1 MATFT
6 VTVPDTIAIGRNAEH
21 GTLEVRWDAV
31 PQSVLDHIAAVYFPQ
46 YITDAANSKG
56 EGSPSSERMALA
68 QKKLDAMLAG
78 MIRTRGEAK
87 APVDPI
93 EAQAYADTLE
103 VVRKSLLAHPEAKK
117 IPKGT
122 KDRAQ
127 WVLDAL
133 DAAAKREPREVHDV
147 VLATLEANPNI
158 KVEAARKV
166 KKAAE
171 LAATIDLTK

>member
-6 VTVPDTIAIGRNAEH
+6 VTVPDKIAIGRNAEH
-21 GTLEVRWDAV
+21 GTLEVAWANV
-31 PQSVLDHIAAVYFPQ
+31 PQPVLDHIAAVYFPQ

-56 EGSPSSERMALA
+56 ADSPSSERMALA

-78 MIRTRGEAK
+78 MIRTRGESK
-87 APVDPI
+87 EPVDPI
-93 EAQAYADTLE
+93 EAQAYRDALE
-103 VVRKSLLAHPEAKK
+103 VVRAKLLKMPQAKQ

-133 DAAAKREPREVHDV
+133 DAADKREPREVYDV
-147 VLATLEANPNI
+147 VMATLEANPNI
-158 KVEAARKV
+158 RKEAARKV
-166 KKAAE
+166 KKAEE
-171 LAATIDLTK
+171 LAATIDLN

>member
-21 GTLEVRWDAV
+21 GTLEVAWDQV
-31 PQSVLDHIAAVYFPQ
+31 PQPVLDHIAATYFPQ

-56 EGSPSSERMALA
+56 ADSPSDERMALA

-78 MIRTRGEAK
+78 MIRARGESK
-87 APVDPI
+87 EPIDLI
-93 EAQAYADTLE
+93 EAQAYRDALE
-103 VVRKSLLAHPEAKK
+103 SVRKTLLAHPEAKK

-133 DAAAKREPREVHDV
+133 DAAAKREPREVHDIV
-147 VLATLEANPNI
+147 MATLEANPDI
-158 KVEAARKV
+158 RKEAARKV

-171 LAATIDLTK
+171 LAATININ

>member
-6 VTVPDTIAIGRNAEH
+6 VTVPDKIAIGRNAEH
-21 GTLEVRWDAV
+21 GTLEVAWANV
-31 PQSVLDHIAAVYFPQ
+31 PQSVLDHIATVYFPQ

-78 MIRTRGEAK
+78 VIRTRGESKEPA
-87 APVDPI
+87 DPI
-93 EAQAYADTLE
+93 EAQAYRDALE
-103 VVRKSLLAHPEAKK
+103 SVRKILLKHPEAKK

-133 DAAAKREPREVHDV
+133 DAAAGTEPREVHDV
-147 VLATLEANPNI
+147 VLATLEANPDI
-158 KVEAARKV
+158 RKEAARKI

-171 LAATIDLTK
+171 MAATIKIN

>member
-1 MATFT
+1 
-6 VTVPDTIAIGRNAEH
+6 
-21 GTLEVRWDAV
+21 
-31 PQSVLDHIAAVYFPQ
+31 
-46 YITDAANSKG
+46 
-56 EGSPSSERMALA
+56 MALA

-78 MIRTRGEAK
+78 EIRTRGESRE
-87 APVDPI
+87 PTDPI
-93 EAQAYADTLE
+93 EAQAYRDALE
-103 VVRKSLLAHPEAKK
+103 SVRKTLLAHPEAKK

-133 DAAAKREPREVHDV
+133 DAAAKREPREVHDI

-158 KVEAARKV
+158 KVEAARKI

-171 LAATIDLTK
+171 LAATININ

>member
-21 GTLEVRWDAV
+21 GTLEVAWDKI
-31 PQSVLDHIAAVYFPQ
+31 PQLVKDHIAAVYFPQ

-56 EGSPSSERMALA
+56 TDSPSSERMALA
-68 QKKLDAMLAG
+68 RKKLDAMLAG
-78 MIRTRGEAK
+78 EIRTRGESK
-87 APVDPI
+87 APVDPT
-93 EAQAYADTLE
+93 EAQAYRDALE
-103 VVRKSLLAHPEAKK
+103 SVRKVLLANPKAKQ

-133 DAAAKREPREVHDV
+133 DAAAGTEPREVHDIV
-147 VLATLEANPNI
+147 MATLEANPGI
-158 KVEAARKV
+158 RTEAARKV

-171 LAATIDLTK
+171 LAATININ